1 MLFTYSFAY
10 VSAHIFF
17 DDAFE
22 SHLDD
27 TFEYRVNPFVK
38 MMVGLI
44 NKAAR
49 YLYASLHLKYSS
61 PDRCNAVAND
71 NTYLGS
77 NYPS

>member
-1 MLFTYSFAY
+1 MPLIMPLHVALFGSYTKAMLLTYSFAY

-49 YLYASLHLKYSS
+49 YLDAS
-61 PDRCNAVAND
+61 
-71 NTYLGS
+71 
-77 NYPS
+77 